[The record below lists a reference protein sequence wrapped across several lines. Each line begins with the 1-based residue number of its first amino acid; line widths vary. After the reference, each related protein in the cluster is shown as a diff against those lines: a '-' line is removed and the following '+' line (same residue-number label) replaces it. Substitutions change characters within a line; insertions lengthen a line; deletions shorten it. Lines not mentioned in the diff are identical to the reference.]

1 MPTRRPKVPRAQHS
15 SGTGAAQPPVTGQ
28 HSGPDGQASHAA
40 GAGHSRHHV
49 GSGAR
54 PGTGSSPASRGVS
67 NGTGVPAHGR
77 SSAPADWLRRMRL
90 LAGGGADGA
99 SAVAA
104 GDSPEEELRPVPARA
119 FSGRMLALAVVL
131 LTITVLLAPS
141 VRTYLQQRADI
152 TALQQDIEAK
162 KQAQSDL
169 KNDLSRW
176 SDPAYIK
183 QQARDRVNMMMP
195 GETGYWV
202 YDGSGSS
209 AAAEDPATGATGT
222 SSSSPENLP
231 WVDGLWQ
238 SIQRSATE

>member
-15 SGTGAAQPPVTGQ
+15 SGTGTAQPPAGGQ
-28 HSGPDGQASHAA
+28 HPGGQAPRAAAA
-40 GAGHSRHHV
+40 GHPGHRAESPRHV
-49 GSGAR
+49 STPPSSGRREGSTAV
-54 PGTGSSPASRGVS
+54 PGTS
-67 NGTGVPAHGR
+67 GTGPVGWLGRARQLVGGQAEVPPGSDR
-77 SSAPADWLRRMRL
+77 E
-90 LAGGGADGA
+90 AG
-99 SAVAA
+99 
-104 GDSPEEELRPVPARA
+104 EEELRPVPARA

-152 TALQQDIEAK
+152 AALQQDIEAR
-162 KQAQSDL
+162 KQEQSNL

-202 YDGSGSS
+202 YDGSGTS
-209 AAAEDPATGATGT
+209 AAPEDSATGT
-222 SSSSPENLP
+222 PGASSSNPDNLP
-231 WVDGLWQ
+231 WVDGLWE